1 MKEKKGQ
8 ITIFIILAL
17 AIVVVL
23 ILILMRGNQFSVIT
37 TPKAPVDLVRECI
50 EHEINK
56 SVLLV
61 MEQGGSIDPELYYLY
76 EDSKIEYLC
85 YSEEN
90 YDFCVMQKP
99 LLKQAI
105 EKELK
110 KDLEPKI
117 KDCMRLQKESLEKKG
132 YDVFYKDPKVIVD
145 LVPNNVIVNIDSDLK
160 ISKGDK
166 TDNYKILKVAK
177 TSKFYELV
185 MISSSILNY
194 EARYGKSEIMTYM
207 MYYPDIR
214 VEKKKQS
221 EGTNIYI
228 LTDKENGGKFVF
240 AVRSFSLP
248 AGITG
253 N

>member
-17 AIVVVL
+17 AIAIVL
-23 ILILMRGNQFSVIT
+23 LLIFMRGDQFNVVTS
-37 TPKAPVDLVRECI
+37 PKAPVDLVRDCMEF
-50 EHEINK
+50 EINK
-56 SVLLV
+56 SVSLV
-61 MEQGGSIDPELYYLY
+61 MKQGGSIDPELFILY
-76 EDSKIEYLC
+76 EDERIEYLC
-85 YSEEN
+85 YSEED

-99 LLKQAI
+99 LLKQSI

-110 KDLEPKI
+110 RDLEPKI
-117 KDCMRLQKESLEKKG
+117 NDCMKLQKESLEKKG
-132 YDVFYKDPKVIVD
+132 YDVFYKTPDIIVD
-145 LVPNNVIVNIDSDLK
+145 LIPNNVIVNVDSDLK
-160 ISKGDK
+160 ISKGEK
-166 TDNYKILKVAK
+166 TNNYKVLKVTK

-185 MISSSILNY
+185 MITSSILNY

-207 MYYPDIR
+207 MYYPDIK

-221 EGTNIYI
+221 DGTNIYI
-228 LTDKENGGKFVF
+228 LTDKVNEDKFVF